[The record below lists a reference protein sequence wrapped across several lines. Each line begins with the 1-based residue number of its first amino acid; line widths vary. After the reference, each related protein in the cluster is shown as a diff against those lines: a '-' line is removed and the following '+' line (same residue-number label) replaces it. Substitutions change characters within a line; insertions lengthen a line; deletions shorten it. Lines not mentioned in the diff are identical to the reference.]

1 MHITQDLDR
10 KMTWYKQWL
19 STTLQQQR
27 ENWIVSTPKFKYCK
41 KRKEFFTDDFTDTWY
56 KSPYKYHMLLTTYNV
71 PSEVSVKLN
80 LIYEDGTKVED
91 ESPVTITETLTTKV
105 KGTEEQQH
113 VIGPFQFNVCSYKHE
128 GRRFKVQI
136 CLMLEE
142 VVIYQMNSPSFIIK
156 AKKPISKP
164 GLKNKKRKREDEEE
178 EEEEESEEDL
188 KRRKVELLKER
199 SFLFSPLAPKIP
211 IPMNFRQLLPSS
223 NAPLNQHHSSNL
235 NQNMNLH
242 HLQHMQHVM
251 LPTSQPVQPTV
262 AAPTIFKPTTIITKK
277 KDIMETFNHTLSNFD
292 QYFGA
297 VSFKECEE
305 EEYFGDFF
313 ETGMVHNN
321 NGSLLGV
328 KVEENILNQFDGFT
342 DAERLETMENL
353 MDSNRFEEMNF
364 CKFEKDSDYLFDNDV
379 DQFFVL

>member
-41 KRKEFFTDDFTDTWY
+41 KRKEFFTEEFTDTWY

-80 LIYEDGTKVED
+80 LIYEDGSKVED
-91 ESPVTITETLTTKV
+91 ETPVTITETLTTKM
-105 KGTEEQQH
+105 KGTEEHQH

-128 GRRFKVQI
+128 GRRFKVQV
-136 CLMLEE
+136 CLMVEE
-142 VVIYQMNSPSFIIK
+142 VAIYQMNSPSFIIK

-164 GLKNKKRKREDEEE
+164 GLKNKKRKRDQDQDQE

-211 IPMNFRQLLPSS
+211 IPMNFRQLLPTTTNNNNTSTAFH
-223 NAPLNQHHSSNL
+223 NPHH
-235 NQNMNLH
+235 LH
-242 HLQHMQHVM
+242 HLHQMMINHS
-251 LPTSQPVQPTV
+251 TTTVQPPQPLT
-262 AAPTIFKPTTIITKK
+262 FKPTTIISNK
-277 KDIMETFNHTLSNFD
+277 KDLETFNHTLSNFD

-297 VSFKECEE
+297 VSSSDFKEEECEE
-305 EEYFGDFF
+305 EFFSDFL
-313 ETGMVHNN
+313 EN
-321 NGSLLGV
+321 NGSSHVGV
-328 KVEENILNQFDGFT
+328 KVEENILNHFDGFT